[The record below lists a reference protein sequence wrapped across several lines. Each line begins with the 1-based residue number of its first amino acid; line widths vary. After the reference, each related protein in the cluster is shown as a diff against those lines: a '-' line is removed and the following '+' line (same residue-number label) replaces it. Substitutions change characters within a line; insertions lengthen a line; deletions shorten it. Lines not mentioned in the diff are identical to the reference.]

1 MQYRNGVFV
10 VSEENGCPLYTKGDE
25 FRIKDMTFSITRGK
39 PLCLSLLN
47 ELLPLLEQGAPTP
60 GVKAKTK
67 PPARL
72 PRAKRNQPSSGME
85 CGGCAGGASLRFE
98 AKRSS
103 EFATLQMR
111 LLAAADYRA
120 GLYTLDNG
128 FAVLR
133 KLASFAELDDDQ
145 LRAFCA
151 GGEVQNFQPGE
162 TVAELGARA
171 DRIFVVLS
179 GQVILSDREEDSEE
193 ESLMELLPGEL
204 VGEVSLG
211 ADATYT
217 HHYYCMEPSSL
228 LMVTVERVKTF
239 LAKTPTLH
247 VFLYHQLAKRSAKMS
262 PSRLAHSG
270 GFSANLKEMAVVDLC
285 QLLNSSRK
293 TGRVTLNLD
302 DDTKGALLF
311 NNGELVWAVHET
323 MAGKTA
329 FFSLLGRNDGSFNF
343 VAGLDPKEMSLPVIG
358 EFMGLIME
366 GMQRLDEQAAP

>member
-1 MQYRNGVFV
+1 MQYRNGIFV
-10 VSEENGCPLYTKGDE
+10 VSEEKGCPLYAKGDE
-25 FRIKDMTFSITRGK
+25 FRIKDMTLSITRGK

-47 ELLPLLEQGAPTP
+47 ELLPLLEHGAPTP
-60 GVKAKTK
+60 GVKPKTST
-67 PPARL
+67 RS
-72 PRAKRNQPSSGME
+72 PRTRRNQQTSGME
-85 CGGCAGGASLRFE
+85 CGGCTGGSSIRFE

-145 LRAFCA
+145 LHAFCA
-151 GGEVQNFQPGE
+151 VGEVQNFQPGE
-162 TVAELGARA
+162 TVAELGTRA

-179 GQVILSDREEDSEE
+179 GQVILSDREEDSEDE
-193 ESLMELLPGEL
+193 TVVELTPGEL

-211 ADATYT
+211 TDATYT
-217 HHYYCMEPSSL
+217 HNYYCLEPSSL
-228 LMVTVERVKTF
+228 LMVTVERVKAF

-262 PSRLAHSG
+262 PSRLGPSG

-302 DDTKGALLF
+302 DDTKGELLF
-311 NNGELVWAVHET
+311 NNGELIWAVHET

-343 VAGLDPKEMSLPVIG
+343 VAGLDAKEMNLPVIG

-366 GMQRLDEQAAP
+366 GMQKLDEQAAP